1 MEETA
6 MTRHRSR
13 RLTKGRQFA
22 SGKEARHEPVRRTR
36 ESGFM
41 CDSPFGEPLTRRRE
55 IMRSSEIALGILI
68 MGMMLVAAGAASAQ
82 TLPRALWSIT
92 ANGFMGDLHITSV
105 DNQGNLSGTVFG
117 QSISGFW
124 DEASQKGGDIH
135 VMLALRRSS
144 HQVVMTDEHLDGTD
158 MMSEFLGE

>member
-1 MEETA
+1 
-6 MTRHRSR
+6 
-13 RLTKGRQFA
+13 
-22 SGKEARHEPVRRTR
+22 
-36 ESGFM
+36 
-41 CDSPFGEPLTRRRE
+41 
-55 IMRSSEIALGILI
+55 MRSSEIALGILI

-124 DEASQKGGDIH
+124 DEASQKITFMRIINPADPSTFQIYTGFLFRDQNRPDLVYTLTGFFE
-135 VMLALRRSS
+135 AF
-144 HQVVMTDEHLDGTD
+144 QGTGVVISM
-158 MMSEFLGE
+158 